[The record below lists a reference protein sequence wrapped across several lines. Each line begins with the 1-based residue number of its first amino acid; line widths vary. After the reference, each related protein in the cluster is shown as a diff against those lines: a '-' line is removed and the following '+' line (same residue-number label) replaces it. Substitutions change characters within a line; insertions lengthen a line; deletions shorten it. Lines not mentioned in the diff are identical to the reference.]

1 MKNIWRVF
9 WDPRSSDYHEN
20 LKAAQNLSNNLGCS
34 EFISKLL
41 VTRGI
46 TDVEEAREFLNP
58 SEDQVID
65 PFKLKDMEK
74 GVKVL
79 SKILEEK
86 EKIVVFGDYDVDG
99 VTSAS
104 ILFLGLKELG
114 FDVDAYIPS
123 RMDEGYSLNNE
134 AIEDLNRQ
142 GFKNIITVDCGIT
155 SVEEIN
161 YAKKLG
167 MKVVVTDHHEQKEI
181 LPPADAVIN
190 PKRKDGNYPFKG
202 LAGVGVAFKFL
213 LALTKHLNSNFDPYT
228 LIDLVAIGT
237 IADIVPLLSEN
248 RYFVKRGL
256 EKLKTNPTKGIA
268 ALLKQLRIVP
278 SEIKS
283 NIIAYKV
290 APKINAAGRMADA
303 FTAFKLLTSENKEEI
318 NKNVSALIRLNSK
331 RQTKEKEIYLF
342 ALSLMDVNPEYKKDK
357 VIVLH
362 GENWHL
368 GVLGIVASKLSSQFN
383 KPVLMVSEEG
393 EHGKGSAR
401 SLQGIS
407 LMNIFKKSSEEEIF
421 DEFGGHELAAGFSLS
436 NRNIKKL
443 RYSIN
448 NSYQKIYGETI
459 PINEIVIDMEIEK
472 IWPTFFDEIAQ
483 LEPYG
488 YKNPEP
494 IFLMKNVRIDNLK
507 FFGNAVESFAGKM
520 RNNKDFIM
528 DIIGYGLAPK
538 LKDIRYNNPNSVYAD
553 IVGNFREENS
563 YSLKHKFLKFYL
575 KDLKLI
581 TNESYNK
588 NDDNLDTN
596 NILKEELFKISKMEV
611 IERNLH
617 TEKIAMFLPSKL
629 KYAAIIKKTL
639 DSIKKDKKVIII
651 SSSHL
656 IMNHTYNILSSYISP
671 NNIYYNKKS
680 RLKSNIIN
688 KEKIIMLTV
697 PAFFHN
703 AKLFNF
709 DKFEIIV
716 DEPYYSISHNA
727 IKNISEYKEF
737 RKYIVYKKANISV
750 FGTLFHT
757 SLKEFLKRAG
767 FKILVSNVN
776 VSNYEIIKEKKNLM
790 SMLKDYLT
798 ESKQKVIVLNEK
810 KKQDI
815 LSNLLKEKFG
825 LMNDAIKLFN
835 HSMDF
840 SSKIIIREN
849 MKKHPSNILIT
860 SYSNNG
866 LSLENQNKT
875 PIFILLDLPKSRLEL
890 IDLFSSWNPKKGP
903 IDIVLG
909 YDEKFKT
916 RLLYD
921 YSRFYPSSNI
931 LKQTYDFI
939 KEKNITKENEL
950 IDHFFKGDQ
959 IFGKIVIDELLDSG
973 LLVKNSNQL
982 DIIENFNLKSLHK
995 TVKYKESIIDSLLI
1009 KETIHFYK
1017 NVDTKAFMD
1026 MLKNDITNIKNEEG

>member
-9 WDPRSSDYHEN
+9 WDPKDSDYQEN
-20 LKAAQNLSNNLGCS
+20 LKAAQNLSEKIGCS
-34 EFISKLL
+34 DFLSKLL

-46 TDVEEAREFLNP
+46 TDVKEAQEFLNP
-58 SEDQVID
+58 NENQVID
-65 PFKLKDMEK
+65 PFKLKDMDK

-79 SKILEEK
+79 SEILK
-86 EKIVVFGDYDVDG
+86 NNEKIVVFGDYDVDG
-99 VTSAS
+99 VTAAS
-104 ILFLGLKELG
+104 TLYLGLKQLG

-134 AIEDLNRQ
+134 AIEDLNKQ

-155 SVEEIN
+155 SVEEIK
-161 YAKKLG
+161 YAKELG

-181 LPPADAVIN
+181 LPPADATIN
-190 PKRKDGNYPFKG
+190 PKRKDGDYPFQG

-213 LALTKHLNSNFDPYT
+213 LALTDYLKSDFDPYT

-248 RYFVKRGL
+248 RYFVKRGV

-283 NIIAYKV
+283 HVIAYKV

-318 NKNVSALIRLNSK
+318 DKNVSALIRLNSK

-393 EHGKGSAR
+393 EYGKGSAR

-407 LMNIFKKSSEEEIF
+407 LMNIFKKSSEEKIF

-436 NRNIKKL
+436 NENIDKL
-443 RYSIN
+443 RGSIN
-448 NSYQKIYGETI
+448 NSYQKIYGDTI
-459 PINEIVIDMEIEK
+459 PVNEITIDMEIDK
-472 IWPTFFDEIAQ
+472 IWPSFFDEIAK

-494 IFLMKNVRIDNLK
+494 VFLMKNVRADNLK

-520 RNNKDFIM
+520 RNKKDFIM

-538 LKDIRYNNPNSVYAD
+538 LKDIRYNNPSSVYID

-563 YSLKHKFLKFYL
+563 YNLKHKFLKFYL
-575 KDLKLI
+575 KDLELI
-581 TNESYNK
+581 NNDSFSK
-588 NDDNLDTN
+588 NSENLDTN
-596 NILKEELFKISKMEV
+596 TLLKEELYKISKMEV
-611 IERNLH
+611 IERNLNSR
-617 TEKIAMFLPSKL
+617 KIAMFLPSKL
-629 KYAAIIKKTL
+629 KYAAILKKTL
-639 DSIKKDKKVIII
+639 DSLNQDKKVIII
-651 SSSHL
+651 SSSHM
-656 IMNHTYNILSSYISP
+656 IMRHTYKILTSYISP

-680 RLKSNIIN
+680 RLNSNTIN

-703 AKLFNF
+703 AKLFNS
-709 DKFEIIV
+709 DKFEIII
-716 DEPYYSISHNA
+716 DEPYYSIAHNS
-727 IKNISEYKEF
+727 IKNVNEYKEF
-737 RKYIVYKKANISV
+737 RKYIVYKKNNISI

-757 SLKEFLKRAG
+757 SLKEFFKRAG
-767 FKILVSNVN
+767 FKTLVSNVN

-790 SMLKDYLT
+790 LVLKEYLK
-798 ESKQKVIVLNEK
+798 ESKHKVIVLNEK

-815 LSNLLKEKFG
+815 LSNILKEKFG
-825 LMNDAIKLFN
+825 FINDGIKLFN

-840 SSKIIIREN
+840 SSKLMTREN
-849 MKKHPSNILIT
+849 IKKNSSNVLIT

-866 LSLENQNKT
+866 LPLENQNKN

-890 IDLFSSWNPKKGP
+890 IDLFSSWSSKKGAL
-903 IDIVLG
+903 DIVLG
-909 YDEKFKT
+909 YDEKFKA

-939 KEKNITKENEL
+939 KNNDVKKESEL
-950 IDHFFKGDQ
+950 IDKFFKGDQ
-959 IFGKIVIDELLDSG
+959 EFAKIVIDELFDSG
-973 LLVKNSNQL
+973 LLINNSNEL
-982 DIIENFNLKSLHK
+982 EIIENFNLKSLHK
-995 TVKYKESIIDSLLI
+995 TVRNKESIIDNWLI
-1009 KETIHFYK
+1009 KETIHFYE

-1026 MLKNDITNIKNEEG
+1026 MLKNDITNVKNKEV